1 MTTTVRSNSPF
12 LSTFPGRY
20 YYDPAIFQEEQEHI
34 FGKMWFYVGRADA
47 LSSPGS
53 YRVVTVASE
62 SIIVARDKEGQLH
75 AFFNVCRHRGAR
87 LCNQESGQLKGSIQC
102 KYHAWT
108 YALDGRLIGAPNV
121 MSDEQF
127 DRLAYGLLP
136 VALRV
141 WEGLIFLNLAD
152 NPQPFEEQL
161 NDPKVLQFGDISPYD
176 RYQIGRLKLGKSI
189 TYEVQANWK
198 LIIENTLECY
208 HCGPMHPE
216 LCELIPLYR
225 TGKVF
230 ADEDFSA
237 GVMLGEQVE
246 AFTITGKASRPP
258 LPGLLPEDTRRY
270 YGLLFLPTMFV
281 NLLSDHVVVDT
292 FQPLGPERTLVTS
305 DWLFDPDV
313 MARPDFDP
321 SDAVDLLDLVN
332 RQDWVVCELTQKS
345 MASRAYRNGGNYA
358 PDEHHLRGFVEYVLE
373 KLGH

>member
-1 MTTTVRSNSPF
+1 MTTTARSNSPF

-20 YYDPAIFQEEQEHI
+20 YYEPAIFQEEQEHI

-47 LSSPGS
+47 LPTPGS
-53 YRVVTVASE
+53 YRVVTVANE
-62 SIIVARDKEGQLH
+62 SIIVVRDKESQLH

-87 LCNQESGQLKGSIQC
+87 LCNVESGQLKGSIQC

-108 YALDGRLIGAPNV
+108 YGLDGRLIGAPNV

-127 DRLAYGLLP
+127 DRLSYGLLP
-136 VALRV
+136 VALHV

-152 NPQPFEEQL
+152 DPLPFEEQL
-161 NDPKVLQFGDISPYD
+161 NDPKVQQFGDISPYE

-189 TYEVQANWK
+189 TYDVQANWK

-230 ADEDFSA
+230 AGDDFSA
-237 GVMLGEQVE
+237 GVLLGEQVE

-258 LPGLLPEDTRRY
+258 LPDLLPEDTRRY
-270 YGLLFLPTMFV
+270 YGLLFLPNMFI

-292 FQPLGPERTLVTS
+292 FQPLGPERTLVIS

-345 MASRAYRNGGNYA
+345 MASRVYRNGGNYA
-358 PDEHHLRGFVEYVLE
+358 PDEHHIRGFVEYILE
-373 KLGH
+373 KLGE

>member
-47 LSSPGS
+47 LPSPGS
-53 YRVVTVASE
+53 YRVVMVANE
-62 SIIVARDKEGQLH
+62 SIIVVRDKEGQLH

-87 LCNQESGQLKGSIQC
+87 LCNAESGQLKGSIQC

-108 YALDGRLIGAPNV
+108 YGLDGRLIGAPNV

-127 DRLAYGLLP
+127 DRLCYGLLP
-136 VALRV
+136 VALHV
-141 WEGLIFLNLAD
+141 WEGLIFLSLAE

-161 NDPKVLQFGDISPYD
+161 NDPKVQQFGDISPYE

-189 TYEVQANWK
+189 TYDVQANWK

-230 ADEDFSA
+230 ADDDFSA
-237 GVMLGEQVE
+237 GVLLGEQVE
-246 AFTITGKASRPP
+246 IGRA
-258 LPGLLPEDTRRY
+258 
-270 YGLLFLPTMFV
+270 
-281 NLLSDHVVVDT
+281 HV
-292 FQPLGPERTLVTS
+292 
-305 DWLFDPDV
+305 
-313 MARPDFDP
+313 
-321 SDAVDLLDLVN
+321 
-332 RQDWVVCELTQKS
+332 
-345 MASRAYRNGGNYA
+345 
-358 PDEHHLRGFVEYVLE
+358 
-373 KLGH
+373 